1 MSSPD
6 TTFNPI
12 LTSSPISDMKAHVPP
27 PASNIHPNTPKTSSH
42 NCTNSKSS
50 SHSGYDIPTKGKNWR
65 AMIVNVDGLR
75 SKVPQLNTVVS
86 YVKPDVIVG
95 CESKIS
101 SDITSA
107 EVFPPGYQKNV
118 GYYAKTVQTEVEE
131 RFSHSN
137 RAM

>member
-1 MSSPD
+1 
-6 TTFNPI
+6 
-12 LTSSPISDMKAHVPP
+12 
-27 PASNIHPNTPKTSSH
+27 
-42 NCTNSKSS
+42 
-50 SHSGYDIPTKGKNWR
+50 
-65 AMIVNVDGLR
+65 MIVNVDGLR

>member
-50 SHSGYDIPTKGKNWR
+50 SHSGYDNIPTKGKNWR
-65 AMIVNVDGLR
+65 AMIVNVNGLR
-75 SKVPQLNTVVS
+75 SKVPQLNTVVN

-95 CESKIS
+95 CESKILAVGFPTRFLPKPKNRVTRS
-101 SDITSA
+101 FFKT
-107 EVFPPGYQKNV
+107 EKPVFGCL
-118 GYYAKTVQTEVEE
+118 
-131 RFSHSN
+131 
-137 RAM
+137 